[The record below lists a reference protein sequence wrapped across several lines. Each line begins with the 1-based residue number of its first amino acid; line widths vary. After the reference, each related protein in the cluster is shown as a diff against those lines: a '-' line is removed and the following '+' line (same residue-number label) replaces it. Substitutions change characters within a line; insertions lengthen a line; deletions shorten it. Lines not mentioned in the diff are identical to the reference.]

1 MYQEVLRNVDGIGVF
16 PVISLV
22 VFVTVFGL
30 VVLHAA
36 RMDRSGAQRMAA
48 LPLEEQETLD
58 EAR

>member
-1 MYQEVLRNVDGIGVF
+1 MYQEVLRNVEGIGVF

-22 VFVTVFGL
+22 VFFTVFGL
-30 VVLHAA
+30 AVLRAA

-48 LPLEEQETLD
+48 LPLEEQESHD

>member
-1 MYQEVLRNVDGIGVF
+1 MYQEVLRSVEGIGVF

-22 VFVTVFGL
+22 VFFTVFGVA
-30 VVLHAA
+30 VVRAA
-36 RMDRSGAQRMAA
+36 RMDHSGVQRMAA